1 MLGPIRRRP
10 LRTEQLESRNL
21 MALVAFDLQILDDV
35 DGQPGAPVSASLEAG
50 ESFFLEISA
59 MERGPQIDGFVGLAL
74 DIMWDPSFV
83 RSLDSAENLL
93 DTVTDDLPMFRSG
106 TLQPELGRILNL
118 SGYGDEHGG
127 VGRRI
132 GDGEF
137 EHFALL
143 HFQAIT
149 TTTGT
154 EFSLLE
160 GFSQTATYPPLGLRH
175 EDHDFDVETI
185 QIVAA
190 DAPVTLPK
198 DETPETIVPPSGAVT
213 APEPDPN
220 PEPASPSSNDD
231 AEQDSDAGDLSTVPT
246 DSAPH
251 VSLSLVTDAPGELTI
266 GDLITIDVQVKETDP
281 DADGVGGLAIDV
293 DWDPTELQLVLSG
306 PLTDT
311 ITTNLPAF
319 QGGTVDVAAGFI
331 DELTG
336 AAFSSTGIGR
346 SIGDGVAETFAT
358 LTFVALKPT
367 DASSISVSLGD
378 GGVGLVGDTSGQSID
393 VADAETSVEI
403 ATAALPP
410 LIQISTSGT
419 ASGLEFGAAGSN
431 GVQSTL
437 LRPGSVDALQ
447 YIEIANVGE
456 TVLEVYEIQ
465 LGAAGLSIAVS
476 DIALVDGF
484 SVDPGDSQRIA
495 VVYSANTTGNLDQTD
510 GIVVV
515 SNAGNRGRYAI
526 ATTAQTTYAAD
537 LNLDGQVN
545 VADVVLLDSVFGQT
559 RGDGSYQERL
569 DPNLDGSIDLGD
581 FGLLNA
587 QFGSQPTL
595 LSIDANEADDDEEF
609 DETLDLLALDAVLA
623 QSA

>member
-495 VVYSANTTGNLDQTD
+495 VVYSANTTGNLDQAD

>member
-495 VVYSANTTGNLDQTD
+495 VVYSASTTGNLDQTD